1 MSAFKCRAGV
11 SRGAMDVRCMAI
23 SRATK
28 EAAVA
33 KVQEIKERSAMAFAF
48 KYETMTVQEM
58 ESFRGSLPEDATCVI
73 MKNRLMKLSLADD
86 ENWSAMCNQGETGIK
101 GMNAFVFSSV
111 ESVKPTVK
119 AYLKCAKELKK
130 KDLPPVITGGVFDGA
145 FLSPKDV
152 EQLENMPTK
161 EELYAKIAGL
171 IKQVPTKLGVGIKQ
185 VPSKVAYGVRA
196 VKDKKEEDEGS
207 AA

>member
-1 MSAFKCRAGV
+1 
-11 SRGAMDVRCMAI
+11 MDVRGMAI

-28 EAAVA
+28 EEAVA
-33 KVQEIKERSAMAFAF
+33 KVHAIKERSAMAFAF

-58 ESFRGSLPEDATCVI
+58 ESFRSSLPEDATCVV

-86 ENWSAMCNQGETGIK
+86 DKWSAMCNQGETGIK

-119 AYLKCAKELKK
+119 AYLKCAKDLKK
-130 KDLPPVITGGVFDGA
+130 KDVPPEIVSGVFDGEL
-145 FLSPKDV
+145 LSPKAV
-152 EQLENMPTK
+152 EELENMPTK
-161 EELYAKIAGL
+161 DELYAKIAGL

-196 VKDKKEEDEGS
+196 VKDKQEENES
-207 AA
+207 STA